1 MTYRSPTTPYRKFSL
16 AVSGEGRL
24 IPTFIE
30 AVKLEYP
37 GVTLYD
43 RNEEAAR
50 PPSPLRVPP
59 HPNVADIDAV
69 FVLSGERETLTLRNR
84 KIHRYFNYVYD
95 PGSVNQADFN
105 RLMKRILA
113 TVGEL
118 IGDEP

>member
-1 MTYRSPTTPYRKFSL
+1 MEVKKFSL

-24 IPTFIE
+24 ISPFIE

-37 GVTLYD
+37 GVTFYD

-50 PPSPLRVPP
+50 PPSPLRVPS

-69 FVLSGERETLTLRNR
+69 FVLSGERESLTLRNR
-84 KIHRYFNYVYD
+84 MTHRYFNYTSD
-95 PGSVNQADFN
+95 PKLAKPADME

-113 TVGEL
+113 TIREL
-118 IGDEP
+118 VEEGNAQ